1 MLNGRVTTNKV
12 VERTRTEALD
22 ELPQFVNVLFEV
34 VIDEIL
40 EQKHSAFQKEVAS
53 LKCSSVLNSS
63 SFQIIRRII
72 GELSGN
78 SADF

>member
-1 MLNGRVTTNKV
+1 M
-12 VERTRTEALD
+12 
-22 ELPQFVNVLFEV
+22 FEV